1 QNQVNDPVHNLTH
14 LEKRVGHLT
23 LDPTGSLRYLGDSS
37 GWYIINHNLVSLKSS
52 SRLKKG
58 PSGAFRW
65 PPITTIATRESD
77 PTDPSGAPASS
88 SGAAAA
94 ATAASASAASS
105 GGDPANAASAVS
117 SAPGSLQQNVEI
129 ANGESVVDGQ
139 NEKKATS
146 AASSTVVAVPRNL
159 PPCAKPPMPD
169 VEEQANLLSLY
180 FRYVHPVFP
189 ILSKSHLLER
199 AFDKERPLAPALM
212 SAVFAAASTYKARE
226 AKSKDDLARV
236 RIQMAVHFQ
245 RAKLYLDEQYT
256 NNSLSAILT
265 LLLMS
270 VYEQGTMSTRSWL
283 YSGMAIRKAYDM
295 GLHRDMGAAKHNEL
309 SVVSKR
315 EADMRLRAWWG
326 CYIMDIMVSATLGRP
341 TTIRDFT
348 FDAPFPDNFG
358 DDNDELLVSSS
369 LKEVSSGKNAGAG
382 LGDALESPV
391 WRHEQALGNQTHTE
405 VNKETATD
413 HRRPSHESAN
423 VIVPVAECMRD
434 YVALTIGDP
443 ESDASD
449 TE

>member
-1 QNQVNDPVHNLTH
+1 MASASVYPVRVISAGVKSHCEELGYECTYLDATKKRGPPKGYIEVIESRLHKLEELVRGLSATNPAAARYIYDVLQDPESGIDASVLADTSGAIFGSMTMADLKMHAAQDRHQNNFQEQRPLTPEIHDNRDIFGTDVSGTSYHTNPCTDVSHTAAQEHDSSSQMMARSADPLSSSQNQVNDPVHNLTH

-94 ATAASASAASS
+94 SASATSS

-129 ANGESVVDGQ
+129 ANGESVSDGQ

-236 RIQMAVHFQ
+236 
-245 RAKLYLDEQYT
+245 
-256 NNSLSAILT
+256 
-265 LLLMS
+265 
-270 VYEQGTMSTRSWL
+270 
-283 YSGMAIRKAYDM
+283 
-295 GLHRDMGAAKHNEL
+295 
-309 SVVSKR
+309 
-315 EADMRLRAWWG
+315 
-326 CYIMDIMVSATLGRP
+326 
-341 TTIRDFT
+341 
-348 FDAPFPDNFG
+348 
-358 DDNDELLVSSS
+358 
-369 LKEVSSGKNAGAG
+369 
-382 LGDALESPV
+382 
-391 WRHEQALGNQTHTE
+391 
-405 VNKETATD
+405 
-413 HRRPSHESAN
+413 
-423 VIVPVAECMRD
+423 
-434 YVALTIGDP
+434 
-443 ESDASD
+443 
-449 TE
+449 